1 MPFPDMT
8 PKTNELS
15 VETNI
20 AAPPEA
26 VWKLMTDRMTEW
38 WCPKPWYTEIVEQN
52 WHAGGRSAMVMKGP
66 EGEAHPVEGLF
77 LEVTPGVR
85 FVTTDAVTAD
95 MRPAGPFMIGIW
107 EIQPDGNGG
116 TNYKASARHWS
127 EENMREHE
135 MMGFTDGWAACA
147 QQLKELAES
156 EA

>member
-15 VETNI
+15 VETHI

-26 VWKLMTDRMTEW
+26 VWKLMTERMTEW

-66 EGEAHPVEGLF
+66 EGEAHPVEGIF

-107 EIQPDGNGG
+107 EIQPLVRAAPTIALPPAIGAKKICANMKPWDSPMAGG
-116 TNYKASARHWS
+116 
-127 EENMREHE
+127 
-135 MMGFTDGWAACA
+135 CA
-147 QQLKELAES
+147 HNS
-156 EA
+156 